1 MIEIDYELR
10 EFKKQIGR
18 DEYKKIQMCYCN
30 KSKRLLTNN
39 SRASRKKYEN
49 SEEKIKAIKEKYKN
63 GVTEDI
69 LKKFV
74 NFI

>member
-1 MIEIDYELR
+1 MERDDELR

-18 DEYKKIQMCYCN
+18 YQYKKIQMCYCN
-30 KSKRLLTNN
+30 KSKRILTNN
-39 SRASRKKYEN
+39 SRASRKIYEN

-63 GVTEDI
+63 GVNDDI

-74 NFI
+74 NFM